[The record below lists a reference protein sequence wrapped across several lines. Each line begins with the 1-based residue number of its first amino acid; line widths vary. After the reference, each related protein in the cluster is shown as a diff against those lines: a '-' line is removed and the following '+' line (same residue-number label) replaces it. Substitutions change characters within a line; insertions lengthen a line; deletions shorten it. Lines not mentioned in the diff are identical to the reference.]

1 MAENQ
6 TRRQRKL
13 CTPAPLPEGLGA
25 DGQRTLIP
33 LIMSEASGCEGREK
47 HLAVSST
54 SLSRERWAGTGGL
67 GGGGRKESGCKTA
80 QPLGTLPRPGWSQQC
95 GVIADFQYAIRPKT
109 TYEAFLQCKSHV
121 LIENRH
127 LLQRGVLS
135 EAVRARTQKTDT
147 SRATRDNSSLV
158 ILSALTKLREVLF

>member
-80 QPLGTLPRPGWSQQC
+80 QPLGTLRALRETRLEPAARSHRRL
-95 GVIADFQYAIRPKT
+95 AI
-109 TYEAFLQCKSHV
+109 C
-121 LIENRH
+121 
-127 LLQRGVLS
+127 
-135 EAVRARTQKTDT
+135 DT
-147 SRATRDNSSLV
+147 SEDNL
-158 ILSALTKLREVLF
+158 